1 MVSTIADLRNQGL
14 APLGVGII
22 KLYQKT
28 ISQVTPPRCRYTPS
42 CSEYAIEAI
51 QNFGLEA
58 GIKLTSQRIKRCKR
72 PYGGHDPVPTHLA
85 INSTSERNIHSD
97 DISQENFETV
107 KDNQN
112 TLEINNFDHQFKLIL
127 SYPTNREFYSQEDLK
142 LKLAEFHEYV
152 LEISQYAILYKVD
165 KVEVGIIN
173 DYYLIRFSGT
183 TSSAYL
189 ENQVDEVIGLII
201 TQLEAFFTVV
211 QEKEFQ
217 PLYFEVDGQVYL
229 KPEPTQ
235 PAVPQEYS
243 PEKNFWVYTSDT
255 RIWDDYWDSYLIA
268 DLFEL
273 FFNTIESVVDVAENI
288 SISNNANAVD
298 TDLLNPI
305 ETDEAIEGELIDDA
319 GCNLPEFNGCE
330 ELNNGCSDI
339 SEGCN
344 NGVSDGFE
352 NLTDGCSDVGNGC
365 SDSFENLTD
374 GCGDVGNGCDD
385 GCSGCDVGDSCDGCS
400 W

>member
-51 QNFGLEA
+51 QNFGLEE
-58 GIKLTSQRIKRCKR
+58 GIRLTSQRIKRCKR

-85 INSTSERNIHSD
+85 INSNSERNICSD
-97 DISQENFETV
+97 DISQENFETI
-107 KDNQN
+107 KEEQN
-112 TLEINNFDHQFKLIL
+112 PLEINNFDHQFKLIL

-142 LKLAEFHEYV
+142 RKLAEFHEYV

-229 KPEPTQ
+229 KPEPNQ

-243 PEKNFWVYTSDT
+243 PEKNFWAYTSDT
-255 RIWDDYWDSYLIA
+255 NVWDYYWDSYLIS

-273 FFNTIESVVDVAENI
+273 FFNTIESVADVVENI
-288 SISNNANAVD
+288 SLNNDVNKVD
-298 TDLLNPI
+298 TDLVNPL
-305 ETDEAIEGELIDDA
+305 ETDEGIEGGDIGDE
-319 GCNLPEFNGCE
+319 GCNLSEFEGCDDTTDGCNDMGE
-330 ELNNGCSDI
+330 GCS
-339 SEGCN
+339 

-352 NLTDGCSDVGNGC
+352 NV
-365 SDSFENLTD
+365 TD
-374 GCGDVGNGCDD
+374 GCGDVGSGCSDVGDGCDMGD
-385 GCSGCDVGDSCDGCS
+385 GCSGCDVGDGCDGCS